1 MMIRQQGSQPREAV
15 YDDDIELAAELG
27 EIGNEIH

>member
-1 MMIRQQGSQPREAV
+1 MMIKQQGSQPRGAV

-27 EIGNEIH
+27 EIRQ